1 MAYANAHRLPLP
13 SDVPSGASTSRS
25 STTLDVDAAR
35 LTPAFEAYKLAADA
49 GPSSPSSRAYALPS
63 RPPQLTELYQPP
75 VGGDRREGSL
85 TFTGLGYKE
94 TKERAVH
101 QLLIPAAGQR
111 EQDDPIAGYID
122 ANRFVVLLTYD
133 SEIDKV
139 TGHPVC
145 RLEQSQGLPSLAS
158 IAPTTWLAC
167 DGENLVLIRL
177 QKVTLRDRGAVRWS
191 SASTESWKI
200 PPIEEQAGTT
210 IKAHTHVGGAIR
222 VLLQTTKTVSK
233 AGKTGANDGLQGLG
247 FARSDEKPKTDTRDQ
262 GSKHARTV
270 FEVRL
275 VEINDS
281 LERSDETSGIERT
294 AKVLESVQGDEPLL
308 SAQLDVDE
316 WILGAEAP
324 FAAVAA
330 SGSQPAVVSKPTF
343 QPQTSTTPVPAA
355 ASQGRRPGPHFSWA
369 QTGDTV
375 TIAFALPAWMTSSHI
390 RGHFSPSALSLSF
403 TQEALTL
410 LTASSSAQITE
421 IGGSAAAEE
430 AEVDDLTRAARMIAS
445 GRYVSRST
453 WGEIDATGSVWTLER
468 AAGASLLTLHLEKKH
483 EGTRWMQVFADRT
496 RAPARNHG
504 RLAQTQ
510 LSFQQARTQ
519 LERTAAGLNAD
530 EQGEDEEGE
539 DAEDNEDDVPETMD
553 PSELVTMLEGMQKYT
568 VDEDTPGLGQ
578 DRSGLALDQ
587 PSLLKDSLEEE
598 DANVGVD
605 FVVTSVTLSSSGLTV
620 RHSNLGEMKL
630 LATRLES
637 DREDDGLVAVKHE
650 LDGAIFARQAIKA
663 WKHVAT
669 MPALAF
675 VLASKR
681 DAQRV
686 HIHARRTSG
695 SVGSDEYVALAF
707 ESAPRVTGS
716 GAGSGS
722 TVGSGAGNLFV
733 YYTPASAGDKHAAS
747 RVVRL
752 GAIVD
757 QSSSEAEAAD
767 EGHDTASGALL
778 GVCSVRL
785 PAPAPQEE
793 DGVEQDTLL
802 CLCENRLL
810 LLRGVL

>member
-13 SDVPSGASTSRS
+13 PDPPSGASTSRS
-25 STTLDVDAAR
+25 STTLDVDAAK
-35 LTPAFEAYKLAADA
+35 LHPAFEAYKLAADA
-49 GPSSPSSRAYALPS
+49 GPSTPSARAYVLPS
-63 RPPQLTELYQPP
+63 RPPQLTELYQQPA
-75 VGGDRREGSL
+75 GGNRREGSL

-101 QLLIPAAGQR
+101 QLLIPAAGTR
-111 EQDDPIAGYID
+111 HHDDPIAGYID
-122 ANRFVVLLTYD
+122 ANRFVVLLTYS
-133 SEIDKV
+133 SETDKI
-139 TGHPVC
+139 TGHPVH
-145 RLEQSQGLPSLAS
+145 RLEQTQGLPSLAS

-177 QKVTLRDRGAVRWS
+177 QKITLGEGAAVRWS
-191 SASTESWKI
+191 SASTESCKI
-200 PPIEEQAGTT
+200 PAIERQAGTT

-233 AGKTGANDGLQGLG
+233 AVKTGTSDGLQGLG
-247 FARSDEKPKTDTRDQ
+247 FARSDEKPQMETRDET
-262 GSKHARTV
+262 SKHARTL
-270 FEVRL
+270 FDVRL

-281 LERSDETSGIERT
+281 LEQSDETSGIERT
-294 AKVLESVQGDEPLL
+294 AEVLGSVQGDEPLL
-308 SAQLDVDE
+308 SAQLDGDE

-330 SGSQPAVVSKPTF
+330 TSSQPVIEPTSAF
-343 QPQTSTTPVPAA
+343 ERTTLTRPVPAA
-355 ASQGRRPGPHFSWA
+355 ASRGRRPGPHFSWA

-390 RGHFSPSALSLSF
+390 RGHFSPSALSLSL
-403 TQEALTL
+403 TQGALTL
-410 LTASSSAQITE
+410 LTASSSAQIAE
-421 IGGSAAAEE
+421 IGDSAAAEE

-468 AAGASLLTLHLEKKH
+468 AGAASLLTLHLEKKH
-483 EGTRWMQVFADRT
+483 EGTRWMQVFADST
-496 RAPARNHG
+496 RAPARSHA

-530 EQGEDEEGE
+530 EQGEDEEHE
-539 DAEDNEDDVPETMD
+539 DAEDNEDDVPETLD

-587 PSLLKDSLEEE
+587 PSLLKDNLEEE

-605 FVVTSVTLSSSGLTV
+605 FVVTSVTLSSSGVTV
-620 RHSNLGEMKL
+620 RHSGVGEMKL

-650 LDGAIFARQAIKA
+650 LDGAIFAKRGPEA
-663 WKHVAT
+663 WRHVAT

-686 HIHARRTSG
+686 HIHARPTSSSEG
-695 SVGSDEYVALAF
+695 SNEYVALAF

-733 YYTPASAGDKHAAS
+733 YNTPASAGDKHAAS

-757 QSSSEAEAAD
+757 KGPTETEAAD
-767 EGHDTASGALL
+767 EGQDTASGALL

-785 PAPAPQEE
+785 PAPATQEE
-793 DGVEQDTLL
+793 DGVEQDTLV